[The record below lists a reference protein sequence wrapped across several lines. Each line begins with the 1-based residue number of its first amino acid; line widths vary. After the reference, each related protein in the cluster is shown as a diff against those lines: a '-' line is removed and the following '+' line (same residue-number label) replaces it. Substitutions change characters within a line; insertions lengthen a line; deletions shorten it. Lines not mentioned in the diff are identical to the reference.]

1 MRKSWP
7 AVPLGEVVRHRKEF
21 VTIDDLKTYRR
32 PRVQLHA
39 NGVVL
44 RDELPGALIKT
55 KAQQV
60 CRAGELLV
68 AEIDAK
74 HGGYGMVPPELD
86 GAIVSSHYFLF
97 VPDERRLDPAY
108 LHFFTK
114 TAFFRDQVEAQ
125 GSTNYAAIRPGHVL
139 SYVIPLLPLD
149 EQRRIVA
156 RIETVANALTR
167 IEDLQSE
174 VAALSDTTVLS
185 LHHTFAAG
193 AARHLRDLIELYEVA
208 VDVES
213 SASYPQV
220 GVRSFGAGLFPK
232 AATLGSST
240 TYKRFNTLYE
250 GAIVL
255 SQVKGWEGALALC
268 PSELAGWF
276 VSPEYRT
283 FRCRD
288 SEVVPEYIGR
298 MIRTAWFW
306 NKLQAATRG
315 VGARRERTRPEQF
328 LDIELTMPTVRD
340 QQRALAVI
348 ERLQKVDSLRKS
360 TQPQRA
366 ALLPAI
372 LDRAFKG
379 EL

>member
-1 MRKSWP
+1 MRLWDVLAPISR
-7 AVPLGEVVRHRKEF
+7 AERVDADRQYPLLGVRLDNRGAFLREVVGGSSSAATRLYRVRAGDF
-21 VTIDDLKTYRR
+21 IYSRLFAWRGAFDVIDD
-32 PRVQLHA
+32 
-39 NGVVL
+39 
-44 RDELPGALIKT
+44 
-55 KAQQV
+55 
-60 CRAGELLV
+60 
-68 AEIDAK
+68 
-74 HGGYGMVPPELD
+74 ELD
-86 GAIVSSHYFLF
+86 GKYVSSEFPTF
-97 VPDERRLDPAY
+97 RPDPARLDVRFLRYWFQLPAT
-108 LHFFTK
+108 LRRVLEDCT
-114 TAFFRDQVEAQ
+114 
-125 GSTNYAAIRPGHVL
+125 GST
-139 SYVIPLLPLD
+139 PLTRNRFKEEFLLALVMPLPPLH
-149 EQRRIVA
+149 EQRRILA

-174 VAALSDTTVLS
+174 VAALSDTTVVS

-288 SEVVPEYIGR
+288 SEVLPEYIGR
-298 MIRTAWFW
+298 MIRTTWFW

-340 QQRALAVI
+340 QQRALVVF
-348 ERLQKVDSLRKS
+348 ERLQKVDSFRQS